1 MKKGYPFLPLV
12 DSMFG
17 ECLQKVWV
25 QSNLPQDRLV
35 SLISSLSTDPE
46 GFTFTAN
53 ATKEMLLSQA
63 PSELRVL
70 IQEKN
75 VQAIVDLLLDLTQ
88 GRYENQS
95 TGGIDIALELMEWL
109 LTGFESELDFTAI
122 LQAFFSHAPE
132 INPEFVSNLRKEYD
146 IALRS

>member
-25 QSNLPQDRLV
+25 QSNLPQDRLD
-35 SLISSLSTDPE
+35 SLISSLSTNPE

-63 PSELRVL
+63 PSELRAL

-88 GRYENQS
+88 GHYENQS
-95 TGGIDIALELMEWL
+95 TGGLDIALELMEWL
-109 LTGFESELDFTAI
+109 LTGFDSELDFTAI
-122 LQAFFSHAPE
+122 LQAFFSHATE
-132 INPEFVSNLRKEYD
+132 INSEFVSNLRKEYD